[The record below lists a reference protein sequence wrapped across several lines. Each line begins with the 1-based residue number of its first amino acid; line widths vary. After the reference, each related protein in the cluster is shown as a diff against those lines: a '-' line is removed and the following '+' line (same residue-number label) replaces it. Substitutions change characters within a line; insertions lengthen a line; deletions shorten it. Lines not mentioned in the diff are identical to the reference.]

1 VPGPAPRSGALA
13 SRSAV
18 SDPSRRGVAVSPF
31 EVVAS
36 QAAKNSRRLD
46 NLDTLADTL
55 LIAFTGRGAWTDGT
69 RVPDRAEFL
78 DMLASMV
85 PSDRKQ
91 VVIVQPHLSEVTYEN
106 IWATAHRQGS
116 GRSQE
121 AFRLSTLETLLHTTR
136 AAAVAVGA
144 DLEVIASRG

>member
-1 VPGPAPRSGALA
+1 M
-13 SRSAV
+13 
-18 SDPSRRGVAVSPF
+18 SPF

-69 RVPDRAEFL
+69 RVPDRTEFL

-91 VVIVQPHLSEVTYEN
+91 VVIVQPHLSEVTYKN
-106 IWATAHRQGS
+106 IWAPGWLRQGS
-116 GRSQE
+116 G
-121 AFRLSTLETLLHTTR
+121 
-136 AAAVAVGA
+136 
-144 DLEVIASRG
+144 